1 MSPTNTE
8 TNTDS
13 PGVHPAEASE
23 LTIAVLSGG
32 ASAEVDV
39 SRSSAKA
46 VVAALQQI
54 NSYRVISIELDEDAP
69 QSLISLKPDV
79 VFPALHG
86 PPGEDGTVQGL
97 LEMLA
102 LPYVGSEVQPSAFAM
117 DKAVAKALFRRAG
130 LPVAEDRVYR
140 ADQSIADLGAAAF
153 AADIESTLGP
163 NVVIKPMQQ
172 GSALGVTPLPE
183 GGDLIGALRDAF
195 ALGDQVLVEPFVV
208 GREITVGVLDLHNQ
222 APVPHPVIEI
232 MTPENQWYDYTNR
245 YAEGASSHLVPAPID
260 EGIAAELKR
269 IAVKAHEV
277 LGLRDL
283 SRADFIL
290 PEQGAPVLLEVNT
303 LPGMTPTSLYP
314 DGAKALGLDFPQLL
328 SALVESA
335 ANRVNL

>member
-1 MSPTNTE
+1 MSSTHTNIQ
-8 TNTDS
+8 N
-13 PGVHPAEASE
+13 GKVQPAEASQ

-32 ASAEVDV
+32 PSAEVDV

-46 VVAALQQI
+46 VVAALEQT
-54 NSYRVISIELDEDAP
+54 NSYRVVSIELDNDAP
-69 QSLISLKPDV
+69 QTLISLKPDV

-97 LEMLA
+97 LEMLG

-140 ADQSIADLGAAAF
+140 ADQSLADLGAAQF
-153 AADIESTLGP
+153 AADIESNLGTKI
-163 NVVIKPMQQ
+163 VIKPMQQ

-183 GGDLIGALRDAF
+183 GGDLNGALRDAF

-222 APVPHPVIEI
+222 APVAHPVIEI
-232 MTPENQWYDYTNR
+232 VTPDNQWYDYTNR
-245 YAEGASSHLVPAPID
+245 YAAGASSHVVPAAVDNAVAI
-260 EGIAAELKR
+260 ELQR
-269 IAVKAHEV
+269 IALKAHEV

-335 ANRVNL
+335 ARR

>member
-1 MSPTNTE
+1 MSNLDTGDVQRTSA
-8 TNTDS
+8 T
-13 PGVHPAEASE
+13 E

-32 ASAEVDV
+32 PSAEVDV

-46 VVAALQQI
+46 VITALQQV
-54 NSYRVISIELDEDAP
+54 NSYRVVAVELDADAP
-69 QSLISLKPDV
+69 QTLINLKPDV

-117 DKAVAKALFRRAG
+117 DKAVAKALFRRAE
-130 LPVAEDRVYR
+130 LPVAADCVFR
-140 ADQSIADLGAAAF
+140 ADRSSADLGAHRF
-153 AADIESTLGP
+153 AADIESTLGTK
-163 NVVIKPMQQ
+163 VVIKPMQQ
-172 GSALGVTPLPE
+172 GSALGVTPLPD
-183 GGDLIGALRDAF
+183 GGDLVAALTDAF

-208 GREITVGVLDLHNQ
+208 GREITVGVLDLHAQ
-222 APVPHPVIEI
+222 AAIAHPVIEI
-232 MTPENQWYDYTNR
+232 VTADNQWYDYTNR
-245 YAEGASSHLVPAPID
+245 YAAGASSHLVPASID
-260 EGIAAELKR
+260 DRVTLELQR
-269 IAVKAHEV
+269 IAVTAHQV

-290 PEQGAPVLLEVNT
+290 PEDGKPVLLEVNT

-335 ANRVNL
+335 AKRSVS